1 MRNLLPVDLPG
12 DSAIN
17 RYDGISAAK
26 QLDKRSS
33 LAALRAPVSLRYE
46 DYARRVPGLEA
57 LPASPFTSEQGQM
70 LRHCYEVE
78 TEPLSKL
85 KVEILE
91 QQPGVWQATCA
102 YCGINFPA
110 TVEHYLPKS
119 EFPEYS
125 VCSYNL
131 LPACAECN
139 GIKGSKWCDLS
150 GRKLIHFYY
159 DPIPEGVRWL
169 HARVRMKEGVSS
181 MEFWLEQ
188 PAGLDGVFFRLVQQ
202 HYDALKLLQRYSRCA
217 VKLLA
222 GATTTASRLG
232 RTAGPVLASGQLPR
246 VFKDM
251 AEERAES
258 HGHNYW
264 EVAAFLGMAESPM
277 FLDTLVSR
285 APSPER
291 APTKVA

>member
-1 MRNLLPVDLPG
+1 MRNLTPVDTPG
-12 DSAIN
+12 ESAIK
-17 RYDGISAAK
+17 RYDGIAASK

-33 LAALRAPVSLRYE
+33 LAELRAPVSLRYGA
-46 DYARRVPGLEA
+46 YARCVPGLEV
-57 LPASPFTSEQGQM
+57 LPASPFTLAQGQM

-91 QQPGVWQATCA
+91 QQAGVWQATCA

-139 GIKGSKWCDLS
+139 GIKGTKWCDPN

-169 HARVRMKEGVSS
+169 HARVRLEEGVPS
-181 MEFWLEQ
+181 MQFWLEQ
-188 PAGLDGVFFRLVQQ
+188 PASLDAAFFRLVQE
-202 HYDALKLLQRYSRCA
+202 HYDALKLLKRYGRCA

-222 GATTTASRLG
+222 EAAAKASRLG
-232 RTAGPVLASGQLPR
+232 RTAGPVLAPGLLAK
-246 VFKDM
+246 VFTDM
-251 AEERAES
+251 ADEKAES

-264 EVAAFLGMAESPM
+264 EVAAFLGMAQSPT
-277 FLDTLVSR
+277 FLDELSKGGL
-285 APSPER
+285 SPGGS
-291 APTKVA
+291 ASKAA